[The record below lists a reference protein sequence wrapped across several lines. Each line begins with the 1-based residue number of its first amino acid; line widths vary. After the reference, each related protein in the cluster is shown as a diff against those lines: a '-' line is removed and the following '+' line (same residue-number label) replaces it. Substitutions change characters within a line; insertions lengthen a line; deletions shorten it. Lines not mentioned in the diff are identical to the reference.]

1 MRKLRAILAA
11 DVVIGS
17 HECRAFVKAGSLRA
31 DILHWKSSTS
41 RLNVSA
47 GSCGNTDDE
56 SAPIIPKITSSIRR
70 SLGSVLKRAVPG
82 NLMRGRIADL
92 NTLTCGTG
100 VRVWQWDVP
109 SNTLQFSHDLI
120 EIFGLD
126 AAAARRS
133 PSELMLRCVHPDDH
147 ERFQREIGAALK
159 SASRFDIEHR
169 VLLKDGSVRATQLR
183 GEISR
188 SADGEPLR
196 VVGVAIDMGA
206 KADEVARIAEQNER
220 QNQLLRRLKL
230 ATEAADISV
239 WEQDLVS
246 DEFEDDGTF
255 FKLFGLEPVSKFN
268 PADSIHPDERRE
280 KLAPIFAALGD
291 PQANG
296 ILTLRHRTSNPRPEP
311 QYVQTHIRVYR
322 GANGAPQRLLGVTWD
337 VTKEVL
343 HAAQLERIAHQE
355 RALMERLSVATK
367 AAGVSPWEFDLVADR
382 FSWCGTALPCFGLDN
397 LPLDEYRR
405 RLHDIVVEADRQI
418 LRDAPRA
425 AVANRSE
432 FHEYTFR
439 VHGIDG
445 EIHHIHNYARLL
457 RSADGEPSYIV
468 GVTRDVSREVAAN
481 EMLKKQAEENRRL
494 IDQLNMAAES
504 AGIASWDID
513 LIAQRYTSIKN
524 PIKALGLAAEE
535 YGHLSRFSQRM
546 LPDDRN
552 KLRDAILEASKHGKD
567 SIRYRYRFMA
577 RDHSLVHVQSIGR
590 VLFDDS
596 KTPVR
601 VIGVSYD
608 TTDEVNASNLLQQQA
623 EQLRL
628 AERRLERA
636 SLSSFEGHWEADL
649 VTGQLWYSSSF
660 RTLLGYREE
669 ELTHDVAALQFL
681 IHPEDHAAYRA
692 AWQEHIARTSTYD
705 IEIRLRM
712 ADGEYKWFRMRGMA
726 ERDADGLATVMAGSI
741 QDVHQQRLTEDALK
755 AAQARFER
763 AINGTEDGLWEIDI
777 ASNTNWCSPRLVQL
791 LGYEHFE
798 PEFLNSI
805 IHPEDLLKID
815 EAMRAHCDDNAPFD
829 LEIRVKHA
837 AGAYRWYRSRA
848 SAERDALGKAL
859 RLSGSLQDVTE
870 ARAAREELMRATEAA
885 QAASRAKSQFLANV
899 SHEIRTPMNGI
910 IGMTGLLQDTSLD
923 RTQREYA
930 ETVRSSADSLL
941 TVINDILDFSKI
953 EAGKLDLETIEM
965 DLRANVEDVG
975 AMLAFQAASK
985 GLELIVNIH
994 PDLPSMVLGDPQRLR
1009 QCVINLV
1016 SNAIKFT
1023 QSGEIVIEVRPE
1035 RGSDGTAFTY
1045 FEISDTGMGID
1056 PDTLSTLF
1064 QPFVQADAS
1073 TTRHFGGTGLGL
1085 SIVRRLVELMGG
1097 EVGVSSEAGKGS
1109 RFYFLLPLK
1118 AAEPILPPAPVRSGA
1133 SGRILIVDD
1142 NLTNQKV
1149 LGSLLSHAGY
1159 QVAATGSAKSA
1170 LPLLESAVADGAAFD
1185 MVITDYQMPEMDG
1198 ATLGECIVST
1208 PSLSATR
1215 LVMLTSLDRHGD
1227 TPRLSALGFA
1237 AYLTKPVRGKELLQA
1252 VTKVMSG
1259 EPRQWQMDTQP
1270 MITRNTLAQAATQ
1283 QRFSGQVLLVEDN
1296 LVNQKVAARFLERLG
1311 CTVEVAGNGAEGL
1324 AAAQARH
1331 FDLILMDLQMPVM
1344 DGMTA
1349 TRKIRELETLR
1360 HTPIIALTANAM
1372 TGDRERCEAAGM
1384 DDYLTKPIEVERL
1397 RAALSRFGLALP
1409 EGAAPAGATAS
1420 EHRSGSTG
1428 NMRPPIDLRAL
1439 NDLIDG
1445 DSEFARDLAITFIDS
1460 GEQQLV
1466 EMARAAAS
1474 GNRDA
1479 LAKSAHK
1486 LKGACANI
1494 HAPSLRSMAQ
1504 RLENDSKT
1512 AAPEAL
1518 ESSVAALRQEF
1529 ARAKQFLSDP
1539 QVIAPAAKAAS

>member
-1 MRKLRAILAA
+1 VGAFLRGAAPWRLLRASQGANSIAA
-11 DVVIGS
+11 LNALI
-17 HECRAFVKAGSLRA
+17 CR
-31 DILHWKSSTS
+31 
-41 RLNVSA
+41 
-47 GSCGNTDDE
+47 
-56 SAPIIPKITSSIRR
+56 
-70 SLGSVLKRAVPG
+70 
-82 NLMRGRIADL
+82 
-92 NTLTCGTG
+92 TG
-100 VRVWQWDVP
+100 VRVWQWDVQT
-109 SNTLQFSHDLI
+109 NALQFSDDLI
-120 EIFGLD
+120 GMFGLD
-126 AAAARRS
+126 PEEARRD
-133 PSELMLRCVHPDDH
+133 PSVLLQRYVHPDDL
-147 ERFQREIGAALK
+147 ERFQREISAALK
-159 SASRFDIEHR
+159 SESRFEIEHR
-169 VLLKDGSVRATQLR
+169 LLLKDGSVRATQLR
-183 GEISR
+183 GEITR
-188 SADGEPLR
+188 SAEGHPVR
-196 VVGVAIDMGA
+196 VLGIAIDLGGR
-206 KADEVARIAEQNER
+206 ADEVARIAEQNER

-230 ATEAADISV
+230 ATQAADISV
-239 WEQDLVS
+239 WEQNLVT

-255 FKLFGLEPVSKFN
+255 FKLFGLEPVPKFN
-268 PADSIHPDERRE
+268 PGRAIHPDERRE
-280 KLAPIFAALGD
+280 KLAPIYAALGD
-291 PQANG
+291 PAANDV
-296 ILTLRHRTSNPRPEP
+296 LTLRHRTSNPRPEP

-322 GANGAPQRLLGVTWD
+322 DANGAAQRLLGVTWD
-337 VTKEVL
+337 VTKEVTY
-343 HAAQLERIAHQE
+343 AAQLERTAAQE
-355 RALMERLSVATK
+355 RALRERLSVATK
-367 AAGVSPWEFDLVADR
+367 AAGVSPWEYDLAADR
-382 FSWCGTALPCFGLDN
+382 FTWCGTALPCFGLDD
-397 LPLDEYRR
+397 LPLDEYRK
-405 RLHDIVVEADRQI
+405 RLHDIVVEADRPI

-457 RSADGEPSYIV
+457 RSPDGEPSYLV
-468 GVTRDVSREVAAN
+468 GVTRDVSREVTGN
-481 EMLKKQAEENRRL
+481 EMLKRQAEENRRL
-494 IDQLNMAAES
+494 IDQLNMATES

-513 LIAQRYTSIKN
+513 LIKQRYTSIKN
-524 PIKALGLAAEE
+524 PIKALGLTAEE
-535 YGHLSRFSQRM
+535 FGHLSRFTQRM

-552 KLRDAILEASKHGKD
+552 KFRDAILEATQHGKD
-567 SIRYRYRFMA
+567 GIRFRYRFMA
-577 RDHSLVHVQSIGR
+577 RDHSLVHVQTMGR
-590 VLFDDS
+590 LLFDENR
-596 KTPVR
+596 TPVR

-608 TTDEVNASNLLQQQA
+608 VSDEVNASNLLQQQA
-623 EQLRL
+623 EQVRL

-660 RTLLGYREE
+660 RTLLGYRED
-669 ELTHDVAALQFL
+669 ELAQDVAALQFL
-681 IHPEDHAAYRA
+681 IHKEDHAAYRT
-692 AWQEHIARTSTYD
+692 AWQEHVARNGIYD
-705 IEIRLRM
+705 IETRLRM

-726 ERDADGLATVMAGSI
+726 ERDADGVATVMAGSI

-777 ASNTNWCSPRLVQL
+777 SANTNWCSPRLVHL
-791 LGYEHFE
+791 LGYEQFE
-798 PEFLNSI
+798 PDFLNSI
-805 IHPEDLLKID
+805 IHPEDVLKID
-815 EAMRAHCDDNAPFD
+815 QAMRDHCDNNAPFD
-829 LEIRVKHA
+829 LEIRIKHA
-837 AGAYRWYRSRA
+837 SGAYRWYRSRA
-848 SAERDALGKAL
+848 SAERDAMGKAL

-910 IGMTGLLQDTSLD
+910 IGMTGLLQDTTLD

-953 EAGKLDLETIEM
+953 EAGKLDLEAIEM

-975 AMLAFQAASK
+975 AMLAFQAATK
-985 GLELIVNIH
+985 GLELILNIH
-994 PDLPSMVLGDPQRLR
+994 PDVPSMVLGDPQRLR

-1023 QSGEIVIEVRPE
+1023 RTGEIVIEVRPE
-1035 RGSDGTAFTY
+1035 TGANGTAFTY
-1045 FEISDTGMGID
+1045 SEVSDTGMGID

-1097 EVGVSSEAGKGS
+1097 EVGVSSEVGKGS

-1118 AAEPILPPAPVRSGA
+1118 TAEPILSPAPVRSGA
-1133 SGRILIVDD
+1133 TGRILIVDD

-1149 LGSLLSHAGY
+1149 LSSLLSHAGY

-1170 LPLLESAVADGAAFD
+1170 LPSLESAVAAGEPFD

-1283 QRFSGQVLLVEDN
+1283 QRFSGHVLLVEDN

-1311 CTVEVAGNGAEGL
+1311 CTVDVAGNGAEGVD
-1324 AAAQARH
+1324 AAMARH

-1344 DGMTA
+1344 DGMAA
-1349 TRKIRELETLR
+1349 TRKIRELETLK

-1397 RAALSRFGLALP
+1397 RAALTRFGLALP
-1409 EGAAPAGATAS
+1409 EGAAPSNEGAAQ
-1420 EHRSGSTG
+1420 EPRSGATG

-1439 NDLIDG
+1439 HELIDG
-1445 DSEFARDLAITFIDS
+1445 DTEFARDLAATFIDS
-1460 GEQQLV
+1460 GEQQLA
-1466 EMARAAAS
+1466 EMQRALAS
-1474 GNRDA
+1474 GNREA

-1494 HAPSLRSMAQ
+1494 HAPGLRAMTQ
-1504 RLENDSKT
+1504 RLESDSKT
-1512 AAPEAL
+1512 AASEAL
-1518 ESSVAALRQEF
+1518 DAAMATLRQEF

-1539 QVIAPAAKAAS
+1539 QVIAPAAQAAS